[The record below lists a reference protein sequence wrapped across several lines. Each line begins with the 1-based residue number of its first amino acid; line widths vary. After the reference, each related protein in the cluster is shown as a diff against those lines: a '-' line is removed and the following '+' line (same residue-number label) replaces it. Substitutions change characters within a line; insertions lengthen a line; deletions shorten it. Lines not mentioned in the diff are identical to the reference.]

1 MGGGGRFFGYPLM
14 HFLFL
19 SEFSVFFWSLY
30 SRTMFIQPPS
40 FKHDAGQ
47 TLPAIVF
54 PPPPPCLGQQDGVCY
69 SEAIS
74 CCDFGVVAMTTLEL
88 VCWNVQ
94 SARNLNIIGGTR
106 NFFSSVKKE
115 KKKTSRSYILVSQI
129 QEGAQ
134 FEI

>member
-1 MGGGGRFFGYPLM
+1 
-14 HFLFL
+14 
-19 SEFSVFFWSLY
+19 
-30 SRTMFIQPPS
+30 MFIQPPS

-106 NFFSSVKKE
+106 NFFFHLS
-115 KKKTSRSYILVSQI
+115 KKKRKKKLVGRIFWLARFKREPSLKYD
-129 QEGAQ
+129 
-134 FEI
+134 FSTTFVCVLKC